1 MQLIFLFL
9 CLQALYCQ
17 TMPDNQFKRGE
28 LYSIITGMAST
39 AISRRIQ
46 KNFRQAGLD
55 ITVEQWSVLYHLWK
69 EDGLSQQDL
78 CNRSFRDRPS
88 ITRLL
93 HNMEKQGL
101 VNRVINTNDRRINH
115 IFLTDTAKSLK
126 ESTTLVANHT
136 LNEGLNGVTK
146 EEIDTVRKVL
156 QQVYDNLA

>member
-1 MQLIFLFL
+1 
-9 CLQALYCQ
+9 
-17 TMPDNQFKRGE
+17 MPDNQFKRGE

-39 AISRRIQ
+39 AITRRIQ
-46 KNFRQAGLD
+46 KNFRMAGLD

-69 EDGLSQQDL
+69 EDGLSQQEL

-101 VNRVINTNDRRINH
+101 VNRVLNTNDRRINH
-115 IFLTDTAKSLK
+115 IFLTDTAKKLK
-126 ESTTLVANHT
+126 ENTTQVANRT

-156 QQVYDNLA
+156 QQVYDNLT

>member
-9 CLQALYCQ
+9 CLQAVHSQ

-46 KNFRQAGLD
+46 KNFRLAGLD
-55 ITVEQWSVLYHLWK
+55 ITVEQWSVLYHLWR

-115 IFLTDTAKSLK
+115 IFLTDTAKNLK
-126 ESTTLVANHT
+126 ESTTQVANHT
-136 LNEGLNGVTK
+136 LNEGLNGVSR

>member
-1 MQLIFLFL
+1 
-9 CLQALYCQ
+9 
-17 TMPDNQFKRGE
+17 MPDNQFKRGE

-39 AISRRIQ
+39 AITRRIQ
-46 KNFRQAGLD
+46 KNFRVAGLD

-69 EDGLSQQDL
+69 EDGLSQQEL

-101 VNRVINTNDRRINH
+101 VNRVINTSDRRINH
-115 IFLTDTAKSLK
+115 IYLTDTAKNLK
-126 ESTTLVANHT
+126 DPTTQVANHT
-136 LNEGLNGVTK
+136 LNEGLNNVTK

-156 QQVYDNLA
+156 QQVYDNLT

>member
-1 MQLIFLFL
+1 
-9 CLQALYCQ
+9 
-17 TMPDNQFKRGE
+17 MPDNQFKRGE

-39 AISRRIQ
+39 AIARCIQ
-46 KNFRQAGLD
+46 KNFRAAGLD

-69 EDGLSQQDL
+69 EDGLSQQEL

-115 IFLTDTAKSLK
+115 IYLTDTAKSLK
-126 ESTTLVANHT
+126 DPSTQVANHT
-136 LNEGLNGVTK
+136 LNEGLNNVTK
-146 EEIDTVRKVL
+146 EEIDTVRRVL
-156 QQVYDNLA
+156 QQV